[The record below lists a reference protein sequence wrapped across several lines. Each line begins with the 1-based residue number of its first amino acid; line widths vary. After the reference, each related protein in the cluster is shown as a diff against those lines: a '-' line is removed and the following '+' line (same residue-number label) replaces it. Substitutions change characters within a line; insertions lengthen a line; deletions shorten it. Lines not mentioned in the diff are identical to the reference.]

1 MTDTVHPLARASW
14 LTPTRAIVAA
24 LVAAVLALAGAPA
37 GHNLRAVR
45 ETQAIMSYYALP
57 EPLGGRAGGG
67 RENLCSAYRSP
78 ESVTSAARLPS
89 RLALEEPLWLARW
102 AFALCDRGLLEIAA
116 AAPPGEPMSL
126 PALFKAYA
134 AWQVGDEDSF
144 LETQA
149 GNPLLTAMF
158 REKALDASA
167 AHNWPAA
174 YDHARL
180 AYRLGAKDA
189 RLLLVY
195 ADSALFSGQPAAE
208 ALPVLEQARSV
219 DPTSFRPYQSLVNT
233 YLHYMSP
240 PDLDAAA
247 ANLELACE
255 YGLEL
260 ARCRLIRGEIA
271 YARGNYERAL
281 AESVSA
287 QSSADPSL
295 HERAIVQ
302 EARSLAKLG
311 RLSEAT
317 EAMGELVES
326 SPDRADYVQEF
337 LQFLLLAG
345 EQDAAL
351 SVCLDFAQRCPTCLR
366 EASFGGLLTQLP
378 ECSP

>member
-1 MTDTVHPLARASW
+1 MTDTVRPLARASW
-14 LTPTRAIVAA
+14 LTPTRAIVVA
-24 LVAAVLALAGAPA
+24 LIACLLAGAGAPV
-37 GHNLRAVR
+37 GHNLRVLR
-45 ETQAIMSYYALP
+45 ELQAIMTYYAP
-57 EPLGGRAGGG
+57 PQPVVGRAGGG
-67 RENLCSAYRSP
+67 RENLCASYRPP
-78 ESVTSAARLPS
+78 ESVTEAARLPS

-102 AFALCDRGLLEIAA
+102 AFALCDRGLLQIAA
-116 AAPPGEPMSL
+116 AAPSGEPLDLS
-126 PALFKAYA
+126 ALFKAYA
-134 AWQVGDEDSF
+134 AWQVGDEAGF

-167 AHNWPAA
+167 AHDWPQA
-174 YDHARL
+174 YENARL

-195 ADSALFSGQPAAE
+195 ADSALFSGRPAAE
-208 ALPVLEQARSV
+208 ALPALEQARAV

-233 YLHYMSP
+233 YLHYVTP

-281 AESVSA
+281 AESVAA
-287 QSSADPSL
+287 QSSADRGI

-302 EARSLAKLG
+302 EARALAKMG

-326 SPDRADYVQEF
+326 APDRADYVQEF

-345 EQDAAL
+345 ESDAAL
-351 SVCLDFAQRCPTCLR
+351 SVCLDFAQRCPTCL
-366 EASFGGLLTQLP
+366 AGPGFAGLLTQLP
-378 ECSP
+378 ECAP